1 MSDQA
6 TITRFLHTVP
16 MFQGLQE
23 RQLQRLA
30 KRFTERT
37 YAAGET
43 IVTQGTLGIGL
54 FVIESGRADAV
65 RQFPDGSSH
74 IVNTFGPTE
83 FFGELSLLD
92 DAPRTA
98 SVTATEATK
107 CLVLTQLDFNSVL
120 HEDADIPVIM
130 LKELAKRLRRTMDSM

>member
-6 TITRFLHTVP
+6 TITRFLSTVP

-23 RQLQRLA
+23 RQLQRLG
-30 KRFTERT
+30 KRFTERA
-37 YAAGET
+37 YAAGES

-54 FVIESGRADAV
+54 FVIEKGKADAI
-65 RQFPDGSSH
+65 RQFPDGTSH
-74 IVNTFGPTE
+74 VVNQFGPTE

-98 SVTATEATK
+98 SVVATEATQ

-120 HEDADIPVIM
+120 HEDADSPIIM
-130 LKELAKRLRRTMDSM
+130 LKELAKRLRRTTESM